1 MYQGKE
7 KRMDELAQE
16 ADVWL
21 PWYGY
26 LASEGGIAKWSV
38 APQGL
43 SNDPFQSS

>member
-1 MYQGKE
+1 
-7 KRMDELAQE
+7 MDELAQE

-38 APQGL
+38 ATQGL
-43 SNDPFQSS
+43 SND